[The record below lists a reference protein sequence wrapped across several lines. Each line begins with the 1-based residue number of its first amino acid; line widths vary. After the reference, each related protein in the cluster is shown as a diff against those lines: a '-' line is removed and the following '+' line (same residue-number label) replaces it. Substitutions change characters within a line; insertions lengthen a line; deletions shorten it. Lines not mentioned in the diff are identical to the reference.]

1 VTETVR
7 PHVVALLLALDTAG
21 HPSGWTRRDGAP
33 LTPDERHLAA
43 DATITELH
51 AALGL
56 DRQLTP
62 PAPLSPHDVA
72 CARASMHTLVLAVH
86 ERDADT
92 INQLWAGLDE
102 QCRLN
107 LAIATASAV
116 LHCLRPRFAD
126 PNTLGEHLRALD
138 DDTRTPL

>member
-1 VTETVR
+1 MTGVR
-7 PHVVALLLALDTAG
+7 PDVVALLLALDTAG

-33 LTPDERHLAA
+33 LHPDERRLAA
-43 DATITELH
+43 DATTSELH
-51 AALGL
+51 AALNL
-56 DRQLTP
+56 DQLTP
-62 PAPLSPHDVA
+62 PAAAGPQETA
-72 CARASMHTLVLAVH
+72 CARASMHTLLLAVH

-92 INQLWAGLDE
+92 INRLWSGLDD